1 MYYNKDTLKLKR
13 RCLMQYSR
21 NMGIMNDSELKKF
34 VFSKVLVVGV
44 GGLGGYIASSLAR
57 IGVSS
62 ITIVD
67 FDSFDE
73 SNLNRQM
80 FSTLKTLNKPKVDV
94 VKQGL
99 LDINPNLI
107 VKAIHTKLD
116 DSFDISHFE
125 DVDIVFDAV
134 DNIESKVLL
143 EKYCNKFKIP
153 LIHGA
158 IAGWYGQ
165 LGIIMPGSNILS
177 ELYKDNKHGIESKLM
192 SPTFTPGV
200 VGNMMISEFVKFV
213 LKKEALINKIL
224 YIDLLDHEYRIM
236 YKK

>member
-1 MYYNKDTLKLKR
+1 
-13 RCLMQYSR
+13 
-21 NMGIMNDSELKKF
+21 MGIMNDSELKKF
-34 VFSKVLVVGV
+34 VYTKVLVIGV

-67 FDSFDE
+67 YDCFDD

-80 FSTLKTLNKPKVDV
+80 FSTLKTLKKPKVDV
-94 VKQGL
+94 VKRGL
-99 LDINPNLI
+99 LDINPNLKI
-107 VKAIHTKLD
+107 RTIHAKLD
-116 DSFDISHFE
+116 KTFDLTNFE
-125 DVDIVFDAV
+125 NIDIVFDAV
-134 DNIESKVLL
+134 DNIESKILL
-143 EKYCNKFKIP
+143 EKYCNQFNIP

-165 LGIIMPGSNILS
+165 LGIIMPGSNILND
-177 ELYKDNKHGIESKLM
+177 LYNDNKHGIESELM

-200 VGNMMISEFVKFV
+200 IGNMMISEFVKFI
-213 LKKEALINKIL
+213 LEKEALVNKIL
-224 YIDLLDHEYRIM
+224 YVDLLDHEYRIM

>member
-1 MYYNKDTLKLKR
+1 
-13 RCLMQYSR
+13 MQYSR

-34 VFSKVLVVGV
+34 VFTKVLVVGV
-44 GGLGGYIASSLAR
+44 GGLGGFIASSLAR

-62 ITIVD
+62 ISIVD
-67 FDSFDE
+67 FDVFDD

-80 FSTLKTLNKPKVDV
+80 FSTLKTINKSKVDV

-99 LDINPNLI
+99 LDINPNLNI
-107 VKAIHTKLD
+107 KAIHTKLD
-116 DSFDISHFE
+116 ETFDLSFFDDI
-125 DVDIVFDAV
+125 DIVFDAV

-143 EKYCNKFKIP
+143 EKYCNTYKIP

-165 LGIIMPGSNILS
+165 LGIVMPGSNILS
-177 ELYKDNKHGIESKLM
+177 ELYMNNKHGIESELM

-200 VGNMMISEFVKFV
+200 IGNMMISEFVKFI

-224 YIDLLDHEYRIM
+224 YVDLLDHEYRIM

>member
-1 MYYNKDTLKLKR
+1 
-13 RCLMQYSR
+13 MQYSR

-34 VFSKVLVVGV
+34 VYTKALIIGV

-67 FDSFDE
+67 FDDFDD
-73 SNLNRQM
+73 SNLNRQL
-80 FSTLKTLNKPKVDV
+80 FASFKTLNKSKVEV

-99 LDINPNLI
+99 LDINPNLNI
-107 VKAIHTKLD
+107 TAVHTKLD
-116 DSFDISHFE
+116 ESFDISYFK
-125 DVDIVFDAV
+125 DIDIVFDAV
-134 DNIESKVLL
+134 DNIKSKVLL
-143 EKYCNKFKIP
+143 EKYCSKFNIP

-165 LGIIMPGSNILS
+165 FGIIMPGSDILK
-177 ELYKDNKHGIESKLM
+177 EIYKDKNHGIESELM
-192 SPTFTPGV
+192 SPTFTPGI
-200 VGNMMISEFVKFV
+200 VGNMMISEFVKFI
-213 LKKEALINKIL
+213 LKKECLKNQIL

>member
-1 MYYNKDTLKLKR
+1 
-13 RCLMQYSR
+13 
-21 NMGIMNDSELKKF
+21 MGIMNDSELKKF
-34 VFSKVLVVGV
+34 VFTKVLVIGV

-67 FDSFDE
+67 FDNFED

-80 FSTLKTLNKPKVDV
+80 FSTLKSLHKPKVEV

-99 LDINPNLI
+99 LDINPNLNI
-107 VKAIHTKLD
+107 NAIHTKLD
-116 DSFDISHFE
+116 NSFDLSYFK

-134 DNIESKVLL
+134 DNIESKILL
-143 EKYCNKFKIP
+143 EKYCAKFKIP

-165 LGIIMPGSNILS
+165 IGIILPGSNILS
-177 ELYKDNKHGIESKLM
+177 ELYKDNLHGIESELM

-200 VGNMMISEFVKFV
+200 IGNMMISEFVKFI
-213 LKKEALINKIL
+213 LKKEALINQIL
-224 YIDLLDHEYRIM
+224 YVDLLDHEYRIM

>member
-1 MYYNKDTLKLKR
+1 
-13 RCLMQYSR
+13 MQYSR

-34 VFSKVLVVGV
+34 IFTKVLVVGV

-67 FDSFDE
+67 YDDFDE

-80 FSTLKTLNKPKVDV
+80 FSTLSSISKSKVEV

-99 LDINPNLI
+99 LEINPNLNI
-107 VKAIHTKLD
+107 KAIHTKLD
-116 DSFDISHFE
+116 DSFDITNFE
-125 DVDIVFDAV
+125 NIDIVFDAV

-143 EKYCNKFKIP
+143 EKYCNTFNIP

-165 LGIIMPGSNILS
+165 LGIIMPGSGILS
-177 ELYKDNKHGIESKLM
+177 ELYKDKKHGIESELM
-192 SPTFTPGV
+192 SPTFTPGII
-200 VGNMMISEFVKFV
+200 GNMMISEFTKFI
-213 LKKEALINKIL
+213 LKKESLINQIL
-224 YIDLLDHEYRIM
+224 YVDLLDHEYRIM
-236 YKK
+236 FKK